1 MVNLDR
7 CNQSCNILDDLS
19 NKICVSNK
27 TKNLNLSLSGFDMI
41 TRINKSET
49 PPKHVSWKCKC
60 KCDCRIC
67 NPDQNWNNNKCR

>member
-19 NKICVSNK
+19 NKICVSYK

-49 PPKHVSWKCKC
+49 PPKHVS
-60 KCDCRIC
+60 
-67 NPDQNWNNNKCR
+67 